1 MISWLILIYS
11 LGLTVKFLLLSA
23 LFDGNYQRSDWQCP
37 TPSFFSCP
45 SFFLRVTSLSPTP
58 RALCFS
64 LPPFA
69 IRILELRGFDSSA
82 RSVWCEPNFFL
93 PRRDL
98 DRLHRLIALC
108 VTLQRGVIVTPKNI
122 IKNWSRNFDIIDN
135 NAPVKGNPDPPHPGI
150 CGALSPYSPFHG

>member
-23 LFDGNYQRSDWQCP
+23 LFDGNYQRSDWQYP

-64 LPPFA
+64 LPPFLSSGVS
-69 IRILELRGFDSSA
+69 IRWLAPFGVSRIFSVLGGSLKATQIDCLVCDTTERVHCHAKKCNQKLVKKFWYHRQQCTSQRKPGSPAPRDMWGFITIFA
-82 RSVWCEPNFFL
+82 VL
-93 PRRDL
+93 
-98 DRLHRLIALC
+98 
-108 VTLQRGVIVTPKNI
+108 
-122 IKNWSRNFDIIDN
+122 
-135 NAPVKGNPDPPHPGI
+135 
-150 CGALSPYSPFHG
+150 